1 VTRVLLVDDFPVVRR
16 GLQQILSELL
26 PDIRFGEASSAS
38 AALAL
43 LEDEAWDVAL
53 VDLNLP
59 DGDGLDL
66 LEQIRARHPAVA
78 VLVVSGY
85 PEEEFAVRCLRLGA
99 GGYLTKASAPD
110 ELAAAVRNVLA
121 GRKYVSA
128 ALAEKLA
135 SLVRRDLAPVSH
147 DALSYRELQ
156 VLRLVATGRSTK
168 QIAAELKLSEKTIA
182 TYRSRIAEKLRISTN
197 VELTRYALRHNLVH

>member
-1 VTRVLLVDDFPVVRR
+1 VLLIDDFPVVRR

-26 PDIRFGEASSAS
+26 PDVSFAEASTVP

-43 LEDEAWDVAL
+43 LEQQSWDIAL

-59 DGDGLDL
+59 GPDGLEL
-66 LEQIRARHPAVA
+66 LEQIAARHPEVP

-99 GGYLTKASAPD
+99 SGYLTKASAPD
-110 ELAAAVRNVLA
+110 ELAAAVRHVLA

-128 ALAEKLA
+128 TLAEKLA
-135 SLVRRDLAPVSH
+135 GDVRRDLARASH
-147 DALSYRELQ
+147 DALSHRELQ

-168 QIAAELKLSEKTIA
+168 QIAAELKVSEKTVA

-197 VELTRYALRHNLVH
+197 VELTRYALQHNLVR